1 MSSSKNMNVGIL
13 GFAHGHVGMYISR
26 WRDQPEMGIRVVAG
40 WDHDNARAEGNCT
53 NFGLQRAESVEALL
67 NSGIEAVVIA
77 AETSMHA
84 DLVEQAAEAGKA
96 IVVQKPLAL
105 TMEQADRIV
114 SAVNRTGVPF
124 TLAWQMRVE
133 RFNVQAK
140 ALLESGPSTGSGQGE
155 FGRVFQVRRR
165 HCLATQHMKDFEN
178 MWHVKPE
185 LNRDIFADDAA
196 HAIDFIYWLLGKPS
210 SVMCELGTL
219 LNPKIPNDNAI
230 AVFRYPDGKF
240 AEVSCSFVAVAGE
253 NTLEIL
259 CENGIIIGNY
269 GDGPSNS
276 VRPPGAPQLKWYIR
290 EKGWTIS
297 DLPEINGQG
306 HRIADLSQPLADFL
320 HGKRPPI
327 ATAEEGRDVLRLV
340 LACYESDSE
349 GKRVDLSGEHR

>member
-1 MSSSKNMNVGIL
+1 MKNVGIL
-13 GFAHGHVGMYISR
+13 GFAHGHVGMYCAR
-26 WRDQPEMGIRVVAG
+26 WRETPEMGVRVVAG
-40 WDHDNARAEGNCT
+40 WDHDAARAEGNCA
-53 NFGLQRAESVEALL
+53 NFGIGRAESVQELL
-67 NSGIEAVVIA
+67 GREDVDAVVIA

-96 IVVQKPLAL
+96 IVLQKPIAL

-133 RFNVQAK
+133 RHNLQAK
-140 ALLESGPSTGSGQGE
+140 ALLKSGE
-155 FGRVFQVRRR
+155 IGRVFQVRRR
-165 HCLATQHMKDFEN
+165 HCLATQHMANFED

-196 HAIDFIYWLLGKPS
+196 HAIDFIYWLLGMPS
-210 SVMCELGTL
+210 SVVCELGTL
-219 LNPKIPNDNAI
+219 LNPKVPNDNAI
-230 AVFRYPDGKF
+230 VVFRYPDSSF

-259 CENGIIIGNY
+259 CENGLIIGNY
-269 GDGPSNS
+269 GDGPSNA
-276 VRPPGAPQLKWYIR
+276 VRPPGAPQLKWYVHG
-290 EKGWTIS
+290 KGWTIS

-306 HRIADLSQPLADFL
+306 ERIAGLSGPIAEFL

-327 ATAEEGRDVLRLV
+327 SSAEEGRDVLRLM

-349 GKRVDLSGEHR
+349 GKRIGLTGEHR

>member
-1 MSSSKNMNVGIL
+1 MNIGIL

-26 WRDQPEMGIRVVAG
+26 WRDQPEMGINVVAG
-40 WDHDNARAEGNCT
+40 WDHDAARAEANCT
-53 NFGLQRAESVEALL
+53 SFGIDRAESVEALL
-67 NSGIEAVVIA
+67 DSDIEAVVIA

-84 DLVEQAAEAGKA
+84 DLVERAAEAGKA
-96 IVVQKPLAL
+96 IIVQKPIAL
-105 TMEQADRIV
+105 TMAQADRIV
-114 SAVNRTGVPF
+114 NAVNQSGVPF

-133 RFNVQAK
+133 RFNLQAK
-140 ALLESGPSTGSGQGE
+140 ALMEGSE

-165 HCLATQHMKDFEN
+165 HCLATQHMKDFQN

-196 HAIDFIYWLLGKPS
+196 HPIDFIYWLLGKPS

-276 VRPPGAPQLKWYIR
+276 VRPPDAPQLKWYLHG
-290 EKGWTIS
+290 KGWTIS

-306 HRIADLSQPLADFL
+306 ERIANLAGPLADFL

-327 ATAEEGRDVLRLV
+327 ATAEEGRDVLGLV
-340 LACYESDSE
+340 LACYESDGD
-349 GKRVDLSGEHR
+349 GKRVDLCGKHR